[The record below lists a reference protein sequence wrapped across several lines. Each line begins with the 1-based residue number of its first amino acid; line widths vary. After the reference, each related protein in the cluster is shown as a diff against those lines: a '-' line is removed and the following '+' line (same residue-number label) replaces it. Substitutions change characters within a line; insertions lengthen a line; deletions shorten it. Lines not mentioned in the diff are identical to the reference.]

1 MRNVLYV
8 QQDDN
13 WVASSFCVQNFLLV
27 LFHYVS
33 SLH

>member
-1 MRNVLYV
+1 MRDVLYL

-13 WVASSFCVQNFLLV
+13 WVASSFCLQNFLLV
-27 LFHYVS
+27 LFIYVS